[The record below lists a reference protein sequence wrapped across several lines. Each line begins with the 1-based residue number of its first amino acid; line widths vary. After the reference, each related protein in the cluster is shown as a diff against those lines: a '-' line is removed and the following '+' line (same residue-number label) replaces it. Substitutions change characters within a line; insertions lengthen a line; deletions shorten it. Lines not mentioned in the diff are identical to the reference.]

1 MVGPVADKTMEE
13 ALKVFSAYQQV
24 RGGAQVLQEEALLL
38 VAALANAVGGY
49 FERFMPHFAPQLRV
63 GLTNYDDVQ
72 VCLMTTGVIGDLCRA
87 LEGKL
92 ITYCDTI
99 LQILYSN
106 LQNPAVDRKI
116 KAAIMTCFGD
126 MALAI
131 TGEFEKCFF
140 HEARCSD
147 PRVLLV
153 FTMHWTLGLAAAT
166 VDSAARVDSATVLA
180 DEPSAIAKTS
190 VPSDCEPSWST
201 AFCLE
206 SKASVATALVL
217 GSRAAIRRGRA
228 SGRSI
233 RRQAGTAWQELC
245 DSPEQ
250 RPAEDHGWFAV
261 GIYRG
266 KSEMNHGTLWRS
278 AYQMGAAFI
287 FTVQPR
293 HGALQAGSPDTT
305 RAWAHM
311 PCFRFDSLHQLLESQ
326 PEACVTVAVEMGG
339 EPLETFRHPPRA
351 MYILGAEDDGLPPKV
366 IKQCNYHV
374 SLPAIR
380 SASMNVAACGSVL
393 LYDRLLK
400 RLVLDPFPHLDR
412 KPAPDAGERLTQAM
426 ATEEALV
433 SFRMAKATS
442 QHRASSDGQLE
453 GEKLGTMITAGADEL
468 VLLRALLFEELP
480 FFVSGAQ
487 AARVSRIPGGGW
499 RFEPAALRV
508 RCLDLRAAQALAWLA
523 EGGCC
528 CEARL
533 ELPRDGL
540 RVIVELRTRR
550 PALELLPVEP
560 GRIMGEVGEL
570 GELGAV
576 EGLPASLRLHREEA
590 VQELRELATRLRR
603 TKRGWATGAMS
614 EPRAGGQPPLLPRA

>member
-1 MVGPVADKTMEE
+1 
-13 ALKVFSAYQQV
+13 
-24 RGGAQVLQEEALLL
+24 
-38 VAALANAVGGY
+38 
-49 FERFMPHFAPQLRV
+49 
-63 GLTNYDDVQ
+63 
-72 VCLMTTGVIGDLCRA
+72 
-87 LEGKL
+87 
-92 ITYCDTI
+92 
-99 LQILYSN
+99 
-106 LQNPAVDRKI
+106 
-116 KAAIMTCFGD
+116 
-126 MALAI
+126 
-131 TGEFEKCFF
+131 
-140 HEARCSD
+140 
-147 PRVLLV
+147 
-153 FTMHWTLGLAAAT
+153 
-166 VDSAARVDSATVLA
+166 
-180 DEPSAIAKTS
+180 
-190 VPSDCEPSWST
+190 
-201 AFCLE
+201 
-206 SKASVATALVL
+206 
-217 GSRAAIRRGRA
+217 
-228 SGRSI
+228 
-233 RRQAGTAWQELC
+233 
-245 DSPEQ
+245 
-250 RPAEDHGWFAV
+250 DHGWFAV

-293 HGALQAGSPDTT
+293 HGALQAGSPDTM

-311 PCFRFDSLHQLLESQ
+311 PCFRFDSLDQLLESQ